1 MKPLKIYLCDLTYN
15 TISVATDSFPLN
27 IGFVAAYCK
36 HKYKGLV
43 DIELFKYPDDL
54 EKALKKEKP
63 DVLGMS
69 NYPWNFNLGLTFLI

>member
-54 EKALKKEKP
+54 EKALKKRNP
-63 DVLGMS
+63 MYWV
-69 NYPWNFNLGLTFLI
+69 